1 MLEVVAVVTMA
12 VAVTLAV
19 AVAVTMAVAVAVT
32 MAMAVAVAVAV
43 VRPVSVT
50 DIKYPVIVFHRDHY
64 RAGNRMSWR
73 EQRQSTGKSRKE
85 VEKETGRD
93 TVRE

>member
-1 MLEVVAVVTMA
+1 MLEV
-12 VAVTLAV
+12 
-19 AVAVTMAVAVAVT
+19 VAVTMAVAVVVT
-32 MAMAVAVAVAV
+32 MAVAVAVAV

-50 DIKYPVIVFHRDHY
+50 DIKYPVIVFHRGHY

-93 TVRE
+93 TLRE